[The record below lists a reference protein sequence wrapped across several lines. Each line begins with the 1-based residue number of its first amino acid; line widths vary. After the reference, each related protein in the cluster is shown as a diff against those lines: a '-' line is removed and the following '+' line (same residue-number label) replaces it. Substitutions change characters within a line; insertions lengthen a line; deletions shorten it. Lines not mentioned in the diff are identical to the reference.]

1 MSLHF
6 QHLSIPVMLFLINKV
21 QKECTAV
28 VKAVRIT
35 RSQYIREAVKKGY
48 FLGIIPKP
56 MDPPPPPLG
65 TLGPKKFLDCFPKT
79 NSTAAG
85 FARRPTSIN
94 EGELRNSFV
103 TASI

>member
-1 MSLHF
+1 MF
-6 QHLSIPVMLFLINKV
+6 FLINKV

-56 MDPPPPPLG
+56 MDPPPSVHWG
-65 TLGPKKFLDCFPKT
+65 QKNFL
-79 NSTAAG
+79 
-85 FARRPTSIN
+85 
-94 EGELRNSFV
+94 
-103 TASI
+103 TASLKPIAQRTAEIR